1 MNASTCTC
9 KRKSMTS
16 ACFFLCILIYLAYL
30 QQKYYMSKYYEQ
42 NTIKIIFFA
51 MKQISYL
58 LVSWIFSSVYPTC
71 HPVNYKHEVVHY

>member
-1 MNASTCTC
+1 MQVHELV

-30 QQKYYMSKYYEQ
+30 QQKYYRYMSKYYEQ
-42 NTIKIIFFA
+42 NTIKIIFVV

-58 LVSWIFSSVYPTC
+58 LVS
-71 HPVNYKHEVVHY
+71 